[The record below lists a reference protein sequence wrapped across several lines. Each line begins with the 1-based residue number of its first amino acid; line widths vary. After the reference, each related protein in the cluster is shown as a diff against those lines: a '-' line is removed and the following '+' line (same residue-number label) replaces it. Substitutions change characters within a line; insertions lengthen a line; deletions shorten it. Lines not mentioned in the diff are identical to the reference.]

1 MAKRSDRLQLVKELA
16 ERKKQQADQFLA
28 ASRART
34 QQDQQSLQ
42 QLQNFLLEYQQ
53 QFQQAG
59 QRTLGPSEMQT
70 RQAFMQ
76 KITKAIEQHRKGM
89 AQNQQE
95 LVAVEQHWQKSYAHL
110 KAMEVLQA
118 KAVDQERAQA
128 DKQLQKELDERS
140 QRRPPDF
147 F

>member
-1 MAKRSDRLQLVKELA
+1 MAKRSDRLRLVKEMA

-28 ASRART
+28 ASRARV

-59 QRTLGPSEMQT
+59 QRTLGPAELQT
-70 RQAFMQ
+70 RQAFMN
-76 KITKAIEQHRKGM
+76 KITKALEQHRQAM
-89 AQNQQE
+89 AHNQKE
-95 LVAVEQHWQKSYAHL
+95 LATVEQHWQKSYARL

-118 KAVDQERAQA
+118 KAVDQERALA
-128 DKQLQKELDERS
+128 DKQLQKELDERA
-140 QRRPPDF
+140 QRRKPDLD
-147 F
+147 